1 LKSKNYTKMA
11 TIKLGGNPINT
22 NGELPNVGSKA
33 PQFQLVKTD
42 LSEVTLADFA
52 GSKLVL
58 NIFPSI
64 DTGTCAASV
73 RHFNESASKLEN
85 TKVLCISRDL
95 PFAQKR
101 FCGAE
106 GLENVVNLSDFKSGS
121 FGKDYGLEITDGPL
135 SALHSRVVIVIDEN
149 GVVKYTEQVAEI
161 ADEPNYE
168 AALAVL

>member
-1 LKSKNYTKMA
+1 MSSIT
-11 TIKLGGNPINT
+11 LGGNPVNT
-22 NGELPNVGSKA
+22 SGELPKTGTQLADFK
-33 PQFQLVKTD
+33 LVKND
-42 LSEVTLADFA
+42 LSIATLADFS
-52 GSKLVL
+52 GKKVVF

-73 RHFNESASKLEN
+73 RKFNETAANLTN
-85 TKVLCISRDL
+85 TVVLCVSRDL

-106 GLENVVNLSDFKSGS
+106 GIENVENLSDFKDGS
-121 FGKDYGLEITDGPL
+121 FGKTNGLEITDGVL
-135 SALHSRVVIVIDEN
+135 AGLHSRAVIVIDEK
-149 GVVKYTEQVAEI
+149 GTILHTEQVNEI

>member
-1 LKSKNYTKMA
+1 MA
-11 TIKLGGNPINT
+11 SITLGGNPIHT
-22 NGELPNVGSKA
+22 TGELPKTGSKA
-33 PQFQLVKTD
+33 ADFKLVKND
-42 LSEVTLADFA
+42 LSVASLADFA

-58 NIFPSI
+58 NIFPSV

-73 RHFNESASKLEN
+73 RKFNEKASQLEN

-106 GLENVVNLSDFKSGS
+106 GLENVINLSDFQNGS

-135 SALHSRVVIVIDEN
+135 AGLHSRVVVVIDEN
-149 GVVKYTEQVAEI
+149 GTVAYTEQVSEI
-161 ADEPNYE
+161 ADEPNYD
-168 AALAVL
+168 AALAAL

>member
-1 LKSKNYTKMA
+1 MA
-11 TIKLGGNPINT
+11 SITLGGNPIHT
-22 NGELPNVGSKA
+22 NGELPTVGTKA
-33 PQFQLVKTD
+33 ADFNLIKTD
-42 LSEVTLADFA
+42 LGTATLADFN
-52 GSKLVL
+52 GSRVVL

-73 RHFNESASKLEN
+73 RNFNEKASTLSN

-106 GLENVVNLSDFKSGS
+106 GLENVINLSDFKDGS
-121 FGKDYGLEITDGPL
+121 FGKNYGLEITDGPL
-135 SALHSRVVIVIDEN
+135 AGLHSRVVIVLDEN
-149 GVVKYTEQVAEI
+149 GTILHAEQVKEI